1 MGEVIIASFVGA
13 FFGVLAADFTTWWIE
28 KEFIKKPVCVDIIEM
43 YIDEK

>member
-1 MGEVIIASFVGA
+1 MGEAIIASFVGA
-13 FFGVLAADFTTWWIE
+13 FFGVLAADFTTRW